1 MSTDKVVGA
10 SHMARRIRQSVAVI
24 VYHLG
29 TRLANIRLAGGQSA
43 CRRRFAACGPDL
55 DFDPLSSSFDYPKV
69 RIGSRVFIGAGANF
83 SGKVTV
89 GDDVMFAN
97 GVHITDGYH
106 RWDVVG
112 KTIRDS
118 GPGKKVRVHV
128 ESDVWI
134 GANVTLMKGVTVG
147 EGAIAGTK
155 ALILSD
161 VPPYSVAVGS
171 PSRVVSVR
179 FSDAELVEH
188 LLLRGRSAADAEAM
202 VERRRAALIAAGYDG
217 TGL

>member
-1 MSTDKVVGA
+1 MNLRIIASPLAKLVAAACYPLLDLFRRTRSVGA
-10 SHMARRIRQSVAVI
+10 KPWA
-24 VYHLG
+24 
-29 TRLANIRLAGGQSA
+29 
-43 CRRRFAACGPDL
+43 RRRFARCGSDL
-55 DFDPLSSSFDYPKV
+55 QFDPVSSSFTYPLIE
-69 RIGSRVFIGAGANF
+69 IGNRVHIGAMADF

-106 RWDVVG
+106 RWNVVG

-155 ALILSD
+155 ALVLSD
-161 VPPYSVAVGS
+161 IPPYSVAVGS

-188 LLLRGRSAADAEAM
+188 LLLRGRTAADAEAM
-202 VERRRAALIAAGYDG
+202 VERRRAGLTAAGYNG
-217 TGL
+217 AGL